1 MKFTVLRNNLLHGL
15 QIVSKAV
22 NTRSPL
28 PVLSNVLIKTE
39 KGRIK
44 LTTSNLHVTISTWL
58 GAKIDDQGE
67 FTVPAKLLLE
77 FVSQLTDEKI
87 DFELEGAVLNVTTE
101 KSNAHFSGIVASEFP
116 EILTVEDGEKIDLDA
131 GEFAKALHHIQYVVA
146 TDESRPELTGVYLEL
161 SGDKLVLAGTDGFR
175 MGEYTMKL
183 SQNVK
188 NEVSCILPAKSLAD
202 IVKTFSAEVEGGD
215 EGESKGKN
223 GKKISLLINN
233 DRNIAVVSIEDMT
246 AYVRMIEGQYPEYK
260 AIIPDEFV
268 TEVKLA
274 KDELAS
280 GVKLANIFARDK
292 GNMVKF
298 VVNDGEVEVLSQ
310 PTESGSNS
318 TKLKAE
324 VEGDDLSIAFN
335 ARYLLEFFNNV
346 SGDEVVFKASESTKP
361 GWFQIVGQDNYFY
374 LVMPMKAN
382 W

>member
-44 LTTSNLHVTISTWL
+44 LTTSNLHVTISTWI

-116 EILTVEDGEKIDLDA
+116 EILTIEDGEKIELDSD
-131 GEFAKALHHIQYVVA
+131 EFSKALQKIQFVVA
-146 TDESRPELTGVYLEL
+146 TDESKPELTGVYVELE
-161 SGDKLVLAGTDGFR
+161 DDNLVLAGTDGFR
-175 MGEYTMKL
+175 MAEYTMKL
-183 SQNVK
+183 DKPVK
-188 NEVSCILPAKSLAD
+188 NKVSCILPAKSLAD
-202 IVKTFSAEVEGGD
+202 IVKTFSGEVKGEESD
-215 EGESKGKN
+215 EKGS
-223 GKKISLLINN
+223 GKKISLLIND
-233 DRNIAVVSIEDMT
+233 DRNIAVVSIDDMT
-246 AYVRMIEGQYPEYK
+246 AYVRMIEAQYPDYK
-260 AIIPDEFV
+260 TIVPDEFT
-268 TEVKLA
+268 TEVKIS

-280 GVKLANIFARDK
+280 GVKLANIFAKDK
-292 GNMVKF
+292 GNMIKI
-298 VVNDGEVEVLSQ
+298 VVNDGVVEILSQ

-318 TKLKAE
+318 TKLQGE

-346 SGDEVVFKASESTKP
+346 EGDEVLFKASESVKP
-361 GWFQIVGQDNYFY
+361 GWFQILGKDNYFY